1 MSFSLANLD
10 LRYEPFPIGV
20 ARPIMADATYQAYL
34 DQYPPIEL
42 FEYIPKVGNKYC
54 LSEKYNPAKYQ
65 EWIKEHECWREFHR
79 WVKSPDFVFLVLD
92 ELAKRSVDLGFKRR
106 STAQQVQR
114 RLRALLEG
122 RWWQGEDRLSARFE
136 YSMLPADGGSVT
148 PHTDN
153 PDKIITM
160 VVSMARPGEWDQAYG
175 GGTEVNRHRRP
186 ELQLQPCQRQG
197 RVRGHGAAGCLRVR
211 AQPVRGLRQDLQ
223 LLALR
228 ASDAGPRLEGDAAQ
242 PDHQYRARSLRS
254 RPNSSLR

>member
-20 ARPIMADATYQAYL
+20 ARPIMDDASYQNYL
-34 DQYPPIEL
+34 DRYPPIEL

-54 LSEKYNPAKYQ
+54 LSEKYNPDKYH
-65 EWIKEHECWREFHR
+65 EWIKSHDCWRDFHR

-92 ELAKRSVDLGFKRR
+92 ELARRAVDLGFKRR
-106 STAQQVQR
+106 SAAQMVQR
-114 RLRALLEG
+114 RIRSLMAG

-136 YSMLPADGGSVT
+136 FSMLPADGGSVT

-160 VVSMARPGEWDQAYG
+160 VVSMARPGEWDPAYG

-186 ELQLQPCQRQG
+186 ELSFNRMNGKAEFEDMESLGVYEFEPNQCVVFVKTFNSWHC
-197 RVRGHGAAGCLRVR
+197 VRPMRGAGSNAMR
-211 AQPVRGLRQDLQ
+211 
-223 LLALR
+223 
-228 ASDAGPRLEGDAAQ
+228 
-242 PDHQYRARSLRS
+242 RSLTI
-254 RPNSSLR
+254 NIEHEH